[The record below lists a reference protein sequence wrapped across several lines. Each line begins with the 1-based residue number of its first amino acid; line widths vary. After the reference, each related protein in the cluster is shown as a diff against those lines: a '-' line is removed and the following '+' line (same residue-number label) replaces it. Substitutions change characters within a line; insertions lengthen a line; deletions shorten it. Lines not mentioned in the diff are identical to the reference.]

1 MIIVNY
7 NYDDPCHHQHH
18 HHDGDDQHIVILV
31 IIVIIISISITM
43 MTCAMEL
50 SGASAPAAR
59 DHHLQ
64 TSLAHTMTCNIKHS
78 NISNIVRCALPAA

>member
-18 HHDGDDQHIVILV
+18 HHDGDDQHHPRDQNIVILV
-31 IIVIIISISITM
+31 IIVIIISITM

-50 SGASAPAAR
+50 SGASEPAAR

-78 NISNIVRCALPAA
+78 DISNI

>member
-31 IIVIIISISITM
+31 IIVIIISITM

-64 TSLAHTMTCNIKHS
+64 TSLAHTMTCNI
-78 NISNIVRCALPAA
+78 NI

>member
-1 MIIVNY
+1 MMILVIINIITTMVMINTILV
-7 NYDDPCHHQHH
+7 
-18 HHDGDDQHIVILV
+18 IVILV
-31 IIVIIISISITM
+31 IIISITM

-50 SGASAPAAR
+50 SGASEPAAR

-78 NISNIVRCALPAA
+78 NISNIVRCAMPSA